1 MRAGG
6 AGSLHTMNR
15 RQLVDETGFAYSW
28 WYTWPDEHL
37 NYMRVRARTHGNF
50 FFSLFITGF
59 RWARNNVE
67 HPGWF
72 SWLFRPLSWTYLFF
86 AKRKLTS
93 PQTRSLITSSRTAL
107 TMWEGVREKKWSF
120 LSPPGQ
126 LRDQGVRTG
135 RYKVFID
142 SEEDPAVEAVDGAIY
157 NEDLA
162 VAVADEIEGPRMT
175 FLHWSVVGRVG
186 LAAW

>member
-1 MRAGG
+1 MSSTQAVRLPPPPIQNNKA
-6 AGSLHTMNR
+6 NN
-15 RQLVDETGFAYSW
+15 TG
-28 WYTWPDEHL
+28 
-37 NYMRVRARTHGNF
+37 
-50 FFSLFITGF
+50 
-59 RWARNNVE
+59 
-67 HPGWF
+67 F
-72 SWLFRPLSWTYLFF
+72 SWLFRPIAWTYLFL

-93 PQTRSLITSSRTAL
+93 PQTRSLITSTRTAL
-107 TMWEGVREKKWSF
+107 TMWEGVREKKWTF

-135 RYKVFID
+135 RYKIFID